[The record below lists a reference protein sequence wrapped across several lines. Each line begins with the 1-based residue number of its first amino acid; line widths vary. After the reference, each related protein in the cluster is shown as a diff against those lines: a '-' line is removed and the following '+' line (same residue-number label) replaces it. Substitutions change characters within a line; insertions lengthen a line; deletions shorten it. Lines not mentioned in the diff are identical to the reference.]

1 MKIAVLFVPG
11 LGPTEMQQ
19 DMVHNARD
27 ILTTFLA
34 PPTQTISDPSSPTA
48 PINPCH
54 SSLLAA
60 IQSSITPSP
69 SSISKVFFR
78 GFSYTNLVDEDQQH
92 LVRDMS
98 FPESIF
104 TFVPRRLLMT
114 SMRYILDPEMC
125 DQIWTLLACH
135 VAELATEI
143 YANDGNDPHEPV
155 ELIPISFS
163 MGTIMMIE
171 FMSAV
176 HAWFEKHRVTFEA
189 AEDRICH
196 DHASLPQIQD
206 QPWYQQTAPAPPRQ
220 THSGPRQ
227 RKPKITKDIL
237 ELLGIRGVRL
247 LSTMTMLVTL
257 GSPLNMFYGYYAQ
270 TVRIPAHIRWI
281 NVIYPTDLLA
291 GPLVTHRPIETMLIP
306 KESVT
311 VQGLVQ
317 DPIGDS
323 LRRVLKR
330 TFVSHAFYLIDPML
344 WSLLLKVIAGHADKA
359 VRHAREEQERQML
372 TGTAK
377 DLESQEEDY
386 DTTASDVS
394 EDADPNTMDGS
405 TIDNASS
412 IDEDEEVGGHRKGAE
427 SYCNSPS
434 SAAQMRWLMKRDSG
448 VDLDECREATLKLE
462 ARTQSTL
469 ENVRGIFRSLMS
481 PLDHPQ
487 KLLSTSL
494 QQHQRQFSGTH
505 TSQKQQTKDP
515 FWDNSV
521 MPARIH
527 FPTNFDVAKPFVVV
541 FYLPGIGD
549 GEGYENEAA
558 MFAKGLEYSS
568 RLAHT
573 SCSPRDDTNTD
584 TACNNDTSVIGV
596 TIDYRK
602 IFEAGQDHVLAQ
614 MQAELAQSLA
624 DRGETFRETS
634 FQQFVRKSL
643 AKDFPTAITFYAD
656 PDVRRKYLAGVDAVM
671 DKIGAMV
678 QAMRPANT
686 GHHSVAEPSAV
697 PVIMM
702 GMNVGTMILTEYLAH
717 LQVEQNLNA
726 SAPLKIHRHGVQLHL
741 RTLYTFGNP
750 STWLV
755 NWRNVHLPQLAWTSP
770 KRSTPISEPET
781 TNDLPLTAGWFN
793 FHYRHDLFGGGDLC
807 HLPSRSHNR
816 FAQAVRHDIDL
827 HDTAAFQSHM
837 SLGPEAD
844 KARERTSVWGIRSLW
859 DVVGGRWLRT
869 LLGGYSG
876 QYLRDERVWCAV
888 AKAVMEAGNEV

>member
-27 ILTTFLA
+27 ILTTLLA
-34 PPTQTISDPSSPTA
+34 PPTQSISDPSSPAT
-48 PINPCH
+48 PTNPCH
-54 SSLLAA
+54 PSLLAA
-60 IQSSITPSP
+60 IQSSLTTPLP
-69 SSISKVFFR
+69 SSISKVCFR

-98 FPESIF
+98 LPESIF

-125 DQIWTLLACH
+125 DQVWTLLACH
-135 VAELATEI
+135 TAELATEI
-143 YANDGNDPHEPV
+143 YDNDEKNPQEPV
-155 ELIPISFS
+155 ELIPMSFS
-163 MGTIMMIE
+163 MGTVMMTE

-189 AEDRICH
+189 SEVRICH

-220 THSGPRQ
+220 IHSGPRQ
-227 RKPKITKDIL
+227 RKPEITQDVL

-247 LSTMTMLVTL
+247 LSTMTMVVTL

-270 TVRIPAHIRWI
+270 TIRIPAHIRWI
-281 NVIYPTDLLA
+281 NVIYATDLLA
-291 GPLVTHRPIETMLIP
+291 GPLVTQRPIETMLIP

-311 VQGLVQ
+311 VRGLVQ

-330 TFVSHAFYLIDPML
+330 TFVSHAFYLIDPTL
-344 WSLLLKVIAGHADKA
+344 WSLLLEVIAGHADKT
-359 VRHAREEQERQML
+359 VRRARVEQERRIL
-372 TGTAK
+372 AEATK
-377 DLESQEEDY
+377 DFESRDESDETTVSDIGSEEIG
-386 DTTASDVS
+386 SD
-394 EDADPNTMDGS
+394 TMDGT
-405 TIDNASS
+405 TIDNAGTG
-412 IDEDEEVGGHRKGAE
+412 DDDEEEGSQKTGTE

-434 SAAQMRWLMKRDSG
+434 SAAQVRRLIKRDSG

-469 ENVRGIFRSLMS
+469 ENASGIFRSPVTPS
-481 PLDHPQ
+481 EHPQ
-487 KLLSTSL
+487 KLLATSL
-494 QQHQRQFSGTH
+494 LQHQRQFSGTH
-505 TSQKQQTKDP
+505 TSQKQQIEDP
-515 FWDNSV
+515 FWDNTV

-527 FPTNFDVAKPFVVV
+527 FPTNFDAAKPFVVV
-541 FYLPGIGD
+541 LYLPGIGD
-549 GEGYENEAA
+549 GDGYENEAA

-568 RLAHT
+568 RLSSAT
-573 SCSPRDDTNTD
+573 CSPRDDIQTT
-584 TACNNDTSVIGV
+584 TNDTSVIGV
-596 TIDYRK
+596 TLDYRK

-614 MQAELAQSLA
+614 MQAGLAQSLA
-624 DRGETFRETS
+624 DRGETYRETS
-634 FQQFVRKSL
+634 FQQLVRKSL

-678 QAMRPANT
+678 QAMRSANT
-686 GHHSVAEPSAV
+686 GHHGVAEASAV

-702 GMNVGTMILTEYLAH
+702 GINVGTMVLTEYLAH
-717 LQVEQNLNA
+717 LQAEQKLDASVPLN
-726 SAPLKIHRHGVQLHL
+726 IHRYGVQLHL
-741 RTLYTFGNP
+741 RTLYTLGNP

-755 NWRNVHLPQLAWTSP
+755 NWRNVHLPQLARTSP
-770 KRSTPISEPET
+770 NRSTSSEPET

-793 FHYRHDLFGGGDLC
+793 FHYRHDLFGRGDLC
-807 HLPSRSHNR
+807 HLPSRSHNQ
-816 FAQAVRHDIDL
+816 FAQAVRHNFDL
-827 HDTAAFQSHM
+827 HDAAALQEHM
-837 SLGPEAD
+837 SLGPEGD
-844 KARERTSVWGIRSLW
+844 KARERT
-859 DVVGGRWLRT
+859 
-869 LLGGYSG
+869 
-876 QYLRDERVWCAV
+876 
-888 AKAVMEAGNEV
+888 

>member
-34 PPTQTISDPSSPTA
+34 PPTKPISDSSSPAA
-48 PINPCH
+48 PTNPCH
-54 SSLLAA
+54 PSLLAA
-60 IQSSITPSP
+60 VRSSFTPSP
-69 SSISKVFFR
+69 SSINKVCFR

-98 FPESIF
+98 LPDSIF

-135 VAELATEI
+135 IAELATEI
-143 YANDGNDPHEPV
+143 YANDGNNPQEPV

-163 MGTIMMIE
+163 MGTIMMTE

-189 AEDRICH
+189 AEDRNCH
-196 DHASLPQIQD
+196 EHVSLPQIQD
-206 QPWYQQTAPAPPRQ
+206 YPWYQQTAPAPSRQ

-227 RKPKITKDIL
+227 RKPEITKDIL

-281 NVIYPTDLLA
+281 NMIYPTDLLA
-291 GPLVTHRPIETMLIP
+291 GPLVTQRPIETILIP
-306 KESVT
+306 KESIT
-311 VQGLVQ
+311 VRGLAQ

-330 TFVSHAFYLIDPML
+330 TFVSHVFYLIDPTL
-344 WSLLLKVIAGHADKA
+344 WSLLLKVIVGHADKT
-359 VRHAREEQERQML
+359 VRHARGEQPRQML
-372 TGTAK
+372 AGTVK
-377 DLESQEEDY
+377 ELESQVED
-386 DTTASDVS
+386 DDATASDVS
-394 EDADPNTMDGS
+394 EDAGSETMDGT
-405 TIDNASS
+405 TIDNTSS
-412 IDEDEEVGGHRKGAE
+412 VDEYEDEGCHGKGAE
-427 SYCNSPS
+427 SYRNSPS
-434 SAAQMRWLMKRDSG
+434 SAAQMRWLIKRDSG
-448 VDLDECREATLKLE
+448 VDLEECREATLKLK
-462 ARTQSTL
+462 ARTLSTL
-469 ENVRGIFRSLMS
+469 ENVSGILESPMS
-481 PLDHPQ
+481 PLDYPQ

-494 QQHQRQFSGTH
+494 RQHQRRFSGAH
-505 TSQKQQTKDP
+505 TSQKQQTEDL
-515 FWDNSV
+515 FWDNTV

-527 FPTNFDVAKPFVVV
+527 LPINFDATKPFVVV
-541 FYLPGIGD
+541 LYLPGVGD
-549 GEGYENEAA
+549 SERYENEAA

-568 RLAHT
+568 RLSRM
-573 SCSPRDDTNTD
+573 SCSSRGDTD
-584 TACNNDTSVIGV
+584 TEIAGNNDTSVIGV
-596 TIDYRK
+596 TLNYRK

-614 MQAELAQSLA
+614 MQAGLAKSLS
-624 DRGETFRETS
+624 DRGETYRETS
-634 FQQFVRKSL
+634 FHHFVRKTL
-643 AKDFPTAITFYAD
+643 AKDIPTGISFYAD
-656 PDVRRKYLAGVDAVM
+656 PDVRRKYLEGVDAVM
-671 DKIGAMV
+671 DKIGAMI
-678 QAMRPANT
+678 QAMRSANT
-686 GHHSVAEPSAV
+686 GHHDVAESSAV

-702 GMNVGTMILTEYLAH
+702 GMNVGTMVLTEYLAY
-717 LQVEQNLNA
+717 LQMDQNLDA
-726 SAPLKIHRHGVQLHL
+726 SAPLKIHRHDVQLHL
-741 RTLYTFGNP
+741 RTLYTLGNH
-750 STWLV
+750 STWVV

-770 KRSTPISEPET
+770 KRSISVSDPET
-781 TNDLPLTAGWFN
+781 ANDLSLTAGWFN

-816 FAQAVRHDIDL
+816 FAQAVRHDFDL
-827 HDTAAFQSHM
+827 HDAAVFQAHM
-837 SLGPEAD
+837 SLGPEGD
-844 KARERTSVWGIRSLW
+844 KARERTPVWGIRSLW

-888 AKAVMEAGNEV
+888 AKAVVEAGNEV